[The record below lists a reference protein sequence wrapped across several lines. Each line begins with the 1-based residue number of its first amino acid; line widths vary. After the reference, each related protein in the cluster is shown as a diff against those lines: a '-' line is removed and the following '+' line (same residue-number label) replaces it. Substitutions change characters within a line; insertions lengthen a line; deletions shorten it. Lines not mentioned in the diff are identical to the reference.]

1 MELDG
6 ILELNDVLEASQE
19 FTYDLLRDYGYPNH
33 DLIELW
39 FEANHQ
45 WTVTLHRMNLAIS
58 LMNDLEELLG
68 EKLSVEEADSL
79 KSKREL
85 IIRGRRHFDAFYLE
99 ADSFLVRELQYSAW
113 LHSIFQGQGAPI
125 YDLAR
130 HHSEDPWWQRQAVL
144 SEDAAAKL
152 RRVLTVE
159 NAPKQR
165 EEFMVILRLMH
176 KNLLQ
181 RDAELSASKSFSPP
195 DSVLTLGELQGKF
208 DGLEV
213 DHMFF
218 D

>member
-1 MELDG
+1 M
-6 ILELNDVLEASQE
+6 ELNDVLEDAQD
-19 FTYDLLRDYGYPNH
+19 FTYSLLRDYGYPDH
-33 DLIELW
+33 ELIELW

-45 WTVTLHRMNLAIS
+45 WEVTLHRMNLAIS

-68 EKLSVEEADSL
+68 EKLSVEEEESL

-85 IIRGRRHFDAFYLE
+85 IIRGRHRFDIFYLE

-113 LHSIFQGQGAPI
+113 LHGIFRGQGAEV

-130 HHSEDPWWQRQAVL
+130 HNSEDPWWQRQATL
-144 SEDAAAKL
+144 SEEAAGKL
-152 RRVLTVE
+152 RGVLTVKD
-159 NAPKQR
+159 PLKQR
-165 EEFMVILRLMH
+165 EDFMVILRLMH
-176 KNLLQ
+176 KNILE
-181 RDAELSASKSFSPP
+181 RDGELSASKTLSPP
-195 DSVLTLGELQGKF
+195 ESVLTLSELQDKL

>member
-1 MELDG
+1 M
-6 ILELNDVLEASQE
+6 ELNDVLEDAQD
-19 FTYDLLRDYGYPNH
+19 FTYALLRDYGYPDH
-33 DLIELW
+33 ELIELW

-45 WTVTLHRMNLAIS
+45 WEVTLHRMNLAIS

-68 EKLSVEEADSL
+68 EKLSVEEGESL

-85 IIRGRRHFDAFYLE
+85 IIRGRHRFDIFYLE

-113 LHSIFQGQGAPI
+113 LHGIFRGQGTQI

-130 HHSEDPWWQRQAVL
+130 HNSEDLWWQRQAAL
-144 SEDAAAKL
+144 SEEAAGKL
-152 RRVLTVE
+152 RGVLTVE
-159 NAPKQR
+159 DPLKQR

-176 KNLLQ
+176 KSILE
-181 RDAELSASKSFSPP
+181 RDAELSASKTLSPP
-195 DSVLTLGELQGKF
+195 ESSLTLSELQDKL